1 MYLRK
6 KIFRYAIINLEITQ
20 NKFSNI
26 QTVIFSDLE
35 NLIGNYSLITVSIFS
50 NTTLVIGYV
59 TLLLYTNLTLSIITF
74 LLIPLQIWWISKSSS
89 KIKK

>member
-1 MYLRK
+1 MVTLFYRRDFL
-6 KIFRYAIINLEITQ
+6 
-20 NKFSNI
+20 FSI
-26 QTVIFSDLE
+26 YTKYF
-35 NLIGNYSLITVSIFS
+35 
-50 NTTLVIGYV
+50 TLSIGYV

>member
-1 MYLRK
+1 
-6 KIFRYAIINLEITQ
+6 
-20 NKFSNI
+20 
-26 QTVIFSDLE
+26 
-35 NLIGNYSLITVSIFS
+35 NYSLITVSIFS